1 MTTMQTEYRR
11 EINQNYLIICQSD
24 EEEIDHFQS
33 KMLMTQKW
41 NHLAA
46 CTENVINGKN
56 VFYYDINSIISLPG
70 YYGARKMRKDD
81 IVRLIRQL
89 EEAIE
94 ELSEYLMDEGNILFA
109 PEYIYFDMGKK
120 EYRFIYYPESQHDN
134 RSAGERITPLLDFI
148 LEKTD
153 DGDSEATELIYDI
166 YDKATEENFIIS
178 KILDEND
185 DDETESSIDRTIK
198 YSQSE
203 QETDYDMQ
211 DEVTC
216 NIETETSK
224 KKEGGKKFIIT
235 GIAAA
240 ACLAGP
246 ALVFLMYELTA
257 KEKLILCGA
266 SAVMVFT
273 SVCFISM
280 YFKEKKSNALSEENK
295 DDTSARKMKDNAP
308 QYKNDEQGMFRSEY
322 EYMDRA
328 AFDKANTDDT
338 GKTEFF
344 QPVKELEQYKLYA
357 SDRKNSQHI
366 GLEKLPCIIGQ
377 QPECVDK
384 CIKGKGISRIHARL
398 DHNGVC
404 FTVTDLNST
413 NGTFVNGVPLEP
425 NETMELSEGDE
436 IRFGD
441 LNYCLR

>member
-1 MTTMQTEYRR
+1 MQTEYRR

-89 EEAIE
+89 
-94 ELSEYLMDEGNILFA
+94 
-109 PEYIYFDMGKK
+109 GKK
-120 EYRFIYYPESQHDN
+120 EYGFIYYPESQHDN

-203 QETDYDMQ
+203 QEADYDMQ